1 MNKEQLSHYSRQ
13 IRLPQIGEQGQQ
25 RLLDSRA
32 LIIGMGGL
40 GSPAAM
46 YLAAAGVGHLVI
58 SDFDRVEPSNLQR
71 QIVHRAVD
79 IGEAKAESASRTLRA
94 LNPDVE
100 ITGIDW
106 QFDDDELE
114 EQVRLGDVVLDCSD
128 NFPTRF
134 AVNAACVKTKTPLVS
149 GAAIRMEGQATT
161 FLPDDKSPCY
171 RCLYREEGAEYESC
185 AAEGILAPMVGVIGT
200 IQAVEAIKVL
210 AGTGETLCGR
220 LLLFDGNA
228 MEFHTVKLPRD
239 PKCPVCSLQ

>member
-25 RLLDSRA
+25 HLLDSRA

-46 YLAAAGVGHLVI
+46 YLAAAGVGRLVI

-71 QIVHRAVD
+71 QIVHRSVD

-94 LNPDVE
+94 LNPEVE
-100 ITGIDW
+100 VTPVDW
-106 QFDDDELE
+106 QFDDKELV
-114 EQVRLGDVVLDCSD
+114 EQVRLSDVVLDCSD

-134 AVNAACVKTKTPLVS
+134 TVNEACVKEKTPLVS

-161 FLPDDKSPCY
+161 FLHDGESPCY
-171 RCLYREEGAEYESC
+171 RCLYRDEGAEYETC
-185 AAEGILAPMVGVIGT
+185 AAEGILAPVVGVIGT

-210 AGTGETLCGR
+210 VGTGETLNGR
-220 LLLFDGNA
+220 LLLFDSNA
-228 MEFHTVKLPRD
+228 MEFQTVRLPRD
-239 PKCPVCSLQ
+239 PECPVCSGR